1 MGLQR
6 FTRKKIPNRSRAIA
20 TPGTDVGDFAALGF
34 EDIFGGGDRDYND
47 ANFQLEGGIGN
58 VSPRVPE
65 PASLILVVVGMSGL
79 GLVSRTLFAVRCR
92 ENDRGALR

>member
-1 MGLQR
+1 ML
-6 FTRKKIPNRSRAIA
+6 T
-20 TPGTDVGDFAALGF
+20 ALGSMRHVV
-34 EDIFGGGDRDYND
+34 GHS
-47 ANFQLEGGIGN
+47 NFQLEGGIGN

-65 PASLILVVVGMSGL
+65 PASLVLVVVGMSGL

>member
-1 MGLQR
+1 MLN
-6 FTRKKIPNRSRAIA
+6 T
-20 TPGTDVGDFAALGF
+20 
-34 EDIFGGGDRDYND
+34 
-47 ANFQLEGGIGN
+47 
-58 VSPRVPE
+58 VPE